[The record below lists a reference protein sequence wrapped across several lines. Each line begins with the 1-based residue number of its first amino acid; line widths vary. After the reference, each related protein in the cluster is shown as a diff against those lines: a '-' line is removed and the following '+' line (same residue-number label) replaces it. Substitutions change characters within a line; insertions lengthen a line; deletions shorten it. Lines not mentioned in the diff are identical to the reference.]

1 MPKRVKSGM
10 MKSVKIGGED
20 VGKLT
25 GYEKIA
31 LVLTALFLVLC
42 AVVFCMGRGEVRY
55 TVTVSERSP
64 ETVFQAGGA
73 QSDGT
78 PDSLIP
84 GEKINVNSAPA
95 ADLARLPGIGETR
108 AQAVVTHREEKGPF
122 QSAEE
127 LLAVSGI
134 GEATL
139 EKIRPYI
146 EFG

>member
-1 MPKRVKSGM
+1 M
-10 MKSVKIGGED
+10 
-20 VGKLT
+20 GKLT

-31 LVLTALFLVLC
+31 LVLTALFVGLC
-42 AVVFCMGRGEVRY
+42 AVLFGMGQSEKAY
-55 TVTVSERSP
+55 TITVSDRSP
-64 ETVFQAGGA
+64 ETVFRTDGT

-84 GEKINVNSAPA
+84 GEKINVNTALP

-108 AQAVVTHREEKGPF
+108 AQAIVNRREEEGSF
-122 QSAEE
+122 QAAED

-134 GEATL
+134 GEVTL